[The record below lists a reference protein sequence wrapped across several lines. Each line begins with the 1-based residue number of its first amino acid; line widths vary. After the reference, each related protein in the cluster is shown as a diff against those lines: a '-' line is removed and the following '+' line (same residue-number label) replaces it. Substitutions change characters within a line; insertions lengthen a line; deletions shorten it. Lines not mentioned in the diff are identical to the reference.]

1 MNAILL
7 MAYGTPERPEDVG
20 PYFTHIRGGRE
31 PSAEAIEHLRERYE
45 TVGGKTPLLE
55 ITQELATHLE
65 RSLRQAGRNE
75 RVYVGMKHWHP
86 YIGDVLRRMHGEGIR
101 SVTALVLAPHYS
113 KMSVGGYRKAVDEAS
128 AALSPPLDV
137 KFVESWHR
145 QPEFV
150 AMMSDLVRQGLRQF
164 PAGDEV
170 KVVFTA
176 HSLPERI
183 REWGDPYE
191 QELLDSA
198 AAVAER
204 ADVTD
209 WRWAWQS
216 AGGTGEPWLGPDIQ
230 DYLETLAEEGVR
242 NVLQVPIGFV
252 ADHLE
257 VLYDIDLEA
266 RQKAESLGMR
276 LERTQ
281 LPNARPEFVE
291 AVAAALSTAG

>member
-7 MAYGTPERPEDVG
+7 MAYGTPESPEDVG
-20 PYFTHIRGGRE
+20 PYFTHIRGGRK
-31 PSAEAIEHLRERYE
+31 PSDEAIAHLQERYE
-45 TVGGKTPLLE
+45 VVGGRTPLLE
-55 ITQELATHLE
+55 ITRELAVHLE
-65 RSLRQAGRNE
+65 TSLRDQGRDE
-75 RVYVGMKHWHP
+75 SVYVGMKHWHP
-86 YIGDVLRRMHGEGIR
+86 YIGDVMRQMHADGVR
-101 SVTALVLAPHYS
+101 SLTALVLAPHYS
-113 KMSVGGYRKAVDEAS
+113 KMSVGGYRKAVDEAN
-128 AALSPPLDV
+128 AQLEPPIDV

-150 AMMSDLVRQGLRQF
+150 AMMAKLVRQGLEQF
-164 PAGDEV
+164 PAGAEV
-170 KVVFTA
+170 TVVFTA

-191 QELLDSA
+191 QELLGSA
-198 AAVAER
+198 EAVAGAAGLER
-204 ADVTD
+204 

-230 DYLETLAEEGVR
+230 DFLETLAGEGVR

-266 RQKAESLGMR
+266 KQKAESLGMR

-281 LPNARPEFVE
+281 LPNARPEFVR
-291 AVAAALSTAG
+291 AVAAALAES